1 MGLYQF
7 IMPVCP
13 VILSLTALGLTAAVS
28 NLTSQQNKKKKA
40 ASPPLCAT
48 MTIRNRITNRG
59 LEDKSHEDQKS
70 SSA

>member
-13 VILSLTALGLTAAVS
+13 AILSLTALGLTAAVS

-40 ASPPLCAT
+40 ESPLVCYNDNT
-48 MTIRNRITNRG
+48 
-59 LEDKSHEDQKS
+59 E
-70 SSA
+70 

>member
-28 NLTSQQNKKKKA
+28 NLTSQQNKKKKG
-40 ASPPLCAT
+40 SIPPCVL
-48 MTIRNRITNRG
+48 
-59 LEDKSHEDQKS
+59 Q
-70 SSA
+70 